1 MAAAPKKSLNQP
13 QGLASEDD
21 LYSLHRL
28 VAQKLINQLNRDD
41 VKASDLANAIKFL
54 KDQGITA
61 LNGGDVSAISEM
73 ISELPEVDLKKV
85 RSYIGV

>member
-1 MAAAPKKSLNQP
+1 MAASPKKALNKP
-13 QGLASEDD
+13 TGLASEDD

-28 VAQKLINQLNRDD
+28 VATKLIDQLNRED

-61 LNGGDVSAISEM
+61 PHDRDWETCRFI
-73 ISELPEVDLKKV
+73 
-85 RSYIGV
+85 